1 MNVYRS
7 KVDVDKSRS
16 IYNTD
21 PDKWFVG
28 EIVSRPLAKAFG
40 LEWKI
45 PRFAEADAND
55 EGYNPD
61 SLHCDFVSPDGEI
74 GLRKKAMKCVG
85 EVLQLYGELLPIKVE
100 GETDSAFWFHCTN
113 IINALDEAKSKIQR
127 FDDGRIMAIDDYTFF
142 ADRIGSN
149 EVFYVR
155 GTRQGPFFTEPF
167 KQKIEAQKLTGLEFI
182 LLWSDEPAGIAYLNE
197 RRLRN
202 MSGPSAA
209 VN

>member
-1 MNVYRS
+1 MNVY
-7 KVDVDKSRS
+7 KIYIDFDKFHFLYAASQKDGERV
-16 IYNTD
+16 IFQPQGLLFGGDWEPARYC
-21 PDKWFVG
+21 FVAP
-28 EIVSRPLAKAFG
+28 E
-40 LEWKI
+40 
-45 PRFAEADAND
+45 D
-55 EGYNPD
+55 EGYNPKATY
-61 SLHCDFVSPDGEI
+61 SDFIGVGRSI
-74 GLRKKAMKCVG
+74 GLTATTFQKVG
-85 EVLQLYGELLPIKVE
+85 GLFAPYGELLPLDINGDLNKV
-100 GETDSAFWFHCTN
+100 FWFHCTN
-113 IINALDEAKSKIQR
+113 IVDALDEAKSKIQR
-127 FDDGRIMAIDDYTFF
+127 FDDGRIMAIDEYAFF
-142 ADRIGSN
+142 ADRIDSN